1 MKVKD
6 IIKEDKFNEFLSYEL
21 EAYNKR
27 PQPEEGR
34 RYRRTPFDSLKD
46 EGKFN
51 IQSIRDEFAKIA
63 TGKSQL
69 PKAQRDAITALIF
82 KVAQTVVNYKAA
94 HEKAAQTAKET
105 IEKVTKKVKL

>member
-51 IQSIRDEFAKIA
+51 IQSIITLNREICRLKKI
-63 TGKSQL
+63 S
-69 PKAQRDAITALIF
+69 
-82 KVAQTVVNYKAA
+82 
-94 HEKAAQTAKET
+94 E
-105 IEKVTKKVKL
+105 